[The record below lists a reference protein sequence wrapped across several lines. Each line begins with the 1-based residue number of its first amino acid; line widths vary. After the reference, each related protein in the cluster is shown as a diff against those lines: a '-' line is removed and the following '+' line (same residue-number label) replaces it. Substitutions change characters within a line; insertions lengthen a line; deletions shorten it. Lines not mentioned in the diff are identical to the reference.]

1 MSKSFFDKSHDL
13 ASKHHG
19 GGEKRLRKSKI
30 IVTLLAVI
38 LVSLLTFGTSVFS
51 DTDGDLVDEQDV
63 LDYYYPNEPDTD
75 YEPVVNEEQTEH
87 TTGDTD
93 GDLVDDAMEYY
104 YYGTDPLCPDTDG
117 DGLTDCEEIKNGFDP
132 LDPNN
137 S

>member
-1 MSKSFFDKSHDL
+1 
-13 ASKHHG
+13 
-19 GGEKRLRKSKI
+19 LRKSKI

-38 LVSLLTFGTSVFS
+38 LVSLLTFGTTVFS

-63 LDYYYPNEPDTD
+63 LDYYYPSDPDTD
-75 YEPVVNEEQTEH
+75 YEPVVDEEQTEP
-87 TTGDTD
+87 TTSDTD
-93 GDLVDDAMEYY
+93 GDLLDDAMEYY

-117 DGLTDCEEIKNGFDP
+117 DGLTDCEEIKNGSNP